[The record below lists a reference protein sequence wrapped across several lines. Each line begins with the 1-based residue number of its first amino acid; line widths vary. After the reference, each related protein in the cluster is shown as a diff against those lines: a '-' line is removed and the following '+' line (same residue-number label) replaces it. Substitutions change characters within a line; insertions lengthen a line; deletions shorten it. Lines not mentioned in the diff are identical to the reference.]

1 MLCGKKEASKSSP
14 ISIIIRPRSYDT
26 PSKYGINRGRISKLS
41 VRLDGRVVIGYD
53 RDWYKQPSTQAEKA
67 VLWIILN
74 SYN

>member
-1 MLCGKKEASKSSP
+1 MWKEGSVKVESGIYHYQAKV
-14 ISIIIRPRSYDT
+14 YDT

-41 VRLDGRVVIGYD
+41 VRLNGREVIGYD
-53 RDWYKQPSTQAEKA
+53 RGWYKQPSTQAENA